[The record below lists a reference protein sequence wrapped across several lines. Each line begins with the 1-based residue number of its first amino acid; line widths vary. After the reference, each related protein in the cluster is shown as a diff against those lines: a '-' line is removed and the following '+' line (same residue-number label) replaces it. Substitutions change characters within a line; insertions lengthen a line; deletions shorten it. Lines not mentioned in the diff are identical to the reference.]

1 MSWHWTIVK
10 KKKWVDQLWKV
21 YLISSKITERY
32 EFQLKILTEG
42 LTLYRF
48 LQFRS
53 ISYLFLEINKSWNH
67 GRSPQNI
74 NREKEM
80 HWGTIQVCFNWPIK
94 LKYKIK
100 IICPSYSLPTFL
112 LSSSI
117 RVHKTVYLNSENI
130 QYFYWNITFLLVKLI
145 YLNMFQET
153 SCVTIM

>member
-32 EFQLKILTEG
+32 EFQLKISTEG

-80 HWGTIQVCFNWPIK
+80 HWGTIQVYFNWPIK

-130 QYFYWNITFLLVKLI
+130 
-145 YLNMFQET
+145 
-153 SCVTIM
+153 

>member
-1 MSWHWTIVK
+1 MSWHWTIVE
-10 KKKWVDQLWKV
+10 KKKWLDQLWKV

-130 QYFYWNITFLLVKLI
+130 
-145 YLNMFQET
+145 
-153 SCVTIM
+153 